1 MNGIKI
7 LLITGVSFIA
17 VYFFIRLRN
26 SLFDLLLLL
35 LLISSALVFI
45 LFPEIT
51 NKIANR
57 LGVGRGADLVFYT
70 SILIFWF
77 VILKLY
83 ARIRRMEQLMTK
95 IIRKETIDEASSTL
109 NKSINEA
116 HEP

>member
-7 LLITGVSFIA
+7 LLITGVAFIA

-35 LLISSALVFI
+35 ALIATAIIFI
-45 LFPEIT
+45 LFPDIT
-51 NKIANR
+51 NQLAAK

-70 SILIFWF
+70 SIIIFWF

-83 ARIRRMEQLMTK
+83 ARIRKLEQIVTTVV
-95 IIRKETIDEASSTL
+95 RKEALDKEKDT
-109 NKSINEA
+109 NK
-116 HEP
+116 

>member
-7 LLITGVSFIA
+7 LLTTGVAFIA

-26 SLFDLLLLL
+26 SLFDIILLL
-35 LLISSALVFI
+35 LLIIAAVVFI
-45 LFPEIT
+45 LFPDIT
-51 NKIANR
+51 NTIANK

-83 ARIRRMEQLMTK
+83 ARIRRLEQ
-95 IIRKETIDEASSTL
+95 IITQVVRKDAVDEAEKSL
-109 NKSINEA
+109 NK
-116 HEP
+116 

>member
-7 LLITGVSFIA
+7 LLITGLAFIA

-26 SLFDLLLLL
+26 SVFDILLLLA
-35 LLISSALVFI
+35 LIATATVFI
-45 LFPEIT
+45 LFPNIS
-51 NKIANR
+51 NDLAHR

-83 ARIRRMEQLMTK
+83 ARIRRLEQTMTQ
-95 IIRKETIDEASSTL
+95 IIRKDAL
-109 NKSINEA
+109 
-116 HEP
+116 